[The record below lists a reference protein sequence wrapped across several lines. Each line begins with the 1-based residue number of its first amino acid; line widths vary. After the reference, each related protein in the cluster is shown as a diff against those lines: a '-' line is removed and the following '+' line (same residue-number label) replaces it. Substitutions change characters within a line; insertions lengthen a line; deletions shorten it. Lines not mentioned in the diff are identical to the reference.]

1 MAEQFSRLLQEL
13 DGVVQVA
20 EDDLRCVVVAVGL
33 MRTVLVG
40 VALTGELCIETEM
53 PKRNEEVSHA
63 LVYFNPVDLDLGVRR
78 IRARPDDVEGSL
90 ALREPSL
97 LVARAV
103 SLGEQIARIL
113 RASQS
118 HKIESQAREFMP
130 VADRAPDHRTNLAK
144 TSDTGDGP
152 ISGGNPGVPY
162 VLGCCHTWPMADDQD
177 WPDLGSVR
185 EEAGLHLHWQGRR
198 SYKSLVPAPRMLERD
213 DEFSFQA
220 DRGDNLVIEGDNLQA
235 MVSLRSQY
243 AESFDVV
250 YIDPPYNRGG
260 NDFRYSDARYQDP
273 DADGSDAVYVSNV
286 DGGRHTKWLN
296 YMAPRLVAMKSLMAE
311 NGVIFVS
318 INDIELGRLLML
330 MDEIF
335 DEKNRIGVITW
346 RGSADNNPSRIQI
359 EHEYIVC
366 YAKNVTQVAK
376 AWTTPA
382 DDMRDTLLEQ
392 YEELRKGD
400 LTPAQLSKVWGSL
413 VRANGRET
421 LGRLA
426 RYTHLDEHG
435 PYQVAYRVH
444 NPKKGGYQYGVTRDG
459 VVANPKARGTYRA
472 PANGYRFPPQ
482 TMQRYIDE
490 GLVVFPRS
498 RDQIVQ
504 MKDYLKDFRGT
515 LRSVIDL
522 DARSGSYRLKQLFGE
537 EFDGFRYAKPVEL
550 IEMLIGAAGSK
561 DALVLDAFAG
571 SGTTG
576 DAVMHLNH
584 RDGGRRR
591 FVLIEE
597 GNGDDLYARTLVAPR
612 LRKAIELDA
621 FDSGFSFY
629 VTGGQLDRAAI
640 LSLER
645 DKIAAVI
652 CQTDRSGTRSG
663 IRRIDDRKWVIGA
676 NQRGEALALVWLGA
690 TNSQVNAN
698 VINEALEETRELGLK
713 TPIRIYGTTC
723 NISETRS
730 FVFCQIPDEILA
742 ALQIEEVLDEELV
755 ATGVVTKS

>member
-1 MAEQFSRLLQEL
+1 MA
-13 DGVVQVA
+13 
-20 EDDLRCVVVAVGL
+20 
-33 MRTVLVG
+33 
-40 VALTGELCIETEM
+40 
-53 PKRNEEVSHA
+53 H
-63 LVYFNPVDLDLGVRR
+63 
-78 IRARPDDVEGSL
+78 
-90 ALREPSL
+90 
-97 LVARAV
+97 
-103 SLGEQIARIL
+103 
-113 RASQS
+113 
-118 HKIESQAREFMP
+118 
-130 VADRAPDHRTNLAK
+130 
-144 TSDTGDGP
+144 
-152 ISGGNPGVPY
+152 
-162 VLGCCHTWPMADDQD
+162 QD
-177 WPDLGSVR
+177 WPDLESVR
-185 EEAGLHLHWQGRR
+185 EEAGLHLHWHGRR
-198 SYKSLVPAPRMLERD
+198 SYKSSVPAPRVLERD
-213 DEFSFQA
+213 DELSFQP
-220 DRGDNLVIEGDNLQA
+220 DRGDNLIIEGDNLQA

-273 DADGSDAVYVSNV
+273 DADGTDAVYVSNI

-346 RGSADNNPSRIQI
+346 RGSADNNPSRIQV

-366 YAKNVTQVAK
+366 YAKNITQVAK

-392 YEELRKGD
+392 YQELARNQTDSALLAKE
-400 LTPAQLSKVWGSL
+400 WGSL
-413 VRANGRET
+413 VRANGES
-421 LGRLA
+421 LGRLKG
-426 RYTHLDEHG
+426 YSLLDEHG
-435 PYQVAYRVH
+435 PYQSARRVH
-444 NPKKGGYQYGVTRDG
+444 NPKKGGYQYGVTKDG
-459 VVANPKARGTYRA
+459 VVSSPKARGTFRI

-482 TMQRYIDE
+482 TMQRYINE
-490 GLVVFPRS
+490 GLVVFPR
-498 RDQIVQ
+498 RYDQIVQ

-522 DARSGSYRLKQLFGE
+522 DARAGSYRLKQLFGS
-537 EFDGFRYAKPVEL
+537 EFDEFRYAKPVEL
-550 IEMLIGAAGSK
+550 IEMLVGAAGSK

-576 DAVMHLNH
+576 DAVLQLNH
-584 RDGGRRR
+584 RDAGRRR
-591 FVLIEE
+591 YVLIEE
-597 GNGDDLYARTLVAPR
+597 GNGEDLYARTLVAPR
-612 LRKAIELDA
+612 LRKVIELDGL
-621 FDSGFSFY
+621 DSGYIFLK
-629 VTGGQLDRAAI
+629 TGEQLDRTAI

-663 IRRIDDRKWVIGA
+663 IRRVDHRKWVIGA

-690 TNSQVNAN
+690 TNSQVNAD
-698 VINEALEETRELGLK
+698 VINEALTETKELGLK

-742 ALQIEEVLDEELV
+742 ALQIEEILDAELADAQAV
-755 ATGVVTKS
+755 STS

>member
-1 MAEQFSRLLQEL
+1 MMSEVAGRITRMA
-13 DGVVQVA
+13 
-20 EDDLRCVVVAVGL
+20 
-33 MRTVLVG
+33 
-40 VALTGELCIETEM
+40 
-53 PKRNEEVSHA
+53 
-63 LVYFNPVDLDLGVRR
+63 
-78 IRARPDDVEGSL
+78 
-90 ALREPSL
+90 
-97 LVARAV
+97 
-103 SLGEQIARIL
+103 
-113 RASQS
+113 
-118 HKIESQAREFMP
+118 
-130 VADRAPDHRTNLAK
+130 
-144 TSDTGDGP
+144 
-152 ISGGNPGVPY
+152 
-162 VLGCCHTWPMADDQD
+162 DQD
-177 WPDLGSVR
+177 WPDLESVR

-198 SYKSLVPAPRMLERD
+198 SYKSQVPAPRVLERH
-213 DEFSFQA
+213 DELSFQP
-220 DRGDNLVIEGDNLQA
+220 DDGSNLVIEGDNLQV

-243 AESFDVV
+243 SESFDVI

-260 NDFRYSDARYQDP
+260 NDFRYSDARFQDP

-311 NGVIFVS
+311 NGVIFIS

-366 YAKNVTQVAK
+366 YAKNITHVPKV
-376 AWTTPA
+376 WTSPA
-382 DDMRDTLLEQ
+382 DEMRDVLLER
-392 YEELRKGD
+392 YEELVASELEGTALAKEW
-400 LTPAQLSKVWGSL
+400 ASM
-413 VRANGRET
+413 VRANGRDS

-444 NPKKGGYQYGVTRDG
+444 NPKKGGYQYGVTKKG
-459 VVANPKARGTYRA
+459 VVDKPTARGSYRM

-490 GLVVFPRS
+490 GLVVFPKRL
-498 RDQIVQ
+498 DQIVQ

-522 DARSGSYRLKQLFGE
+522 DARAGSYRLKQLFGE
-537 EFDGFRYAKPVEL
+537 DFDGFRYAKPVEL
-550 IEMLIGAAGSK
+550 IELLVGAAGSK

-576 DAVMHLNH
+576 DAVMRLNQ
-584 RDGGRRR
+584 RDDGRRR

-597 GNGDDLYARTLVAPR
+597 GTEEDPYARTLVAPR
-612 LRKAIELDA
+612 LRAAIDA
-621 FDSGFSFY
+621 DGFDSGFAFL
-629 VTGGQLDRAAI
+629 TAGAQLDREAI
-640 LSLER
+640 LSLEK
-645 DKIAAVI
+645 DKITAVI
-652 CQTDRSGTRSG
+652 CQTDRSGTRAG
-663 IRRIDDRKWVIGA
+663 IKRIDGKKWVIGS
-676 NQRGEALALVWLGA
+676 NQRGEALALVWRGV
-690 TNSQVNAN
+690 TNSQVNAE
-698 VINEALEETRELGLK
+698 VINEALIEAKELGLK
-713 TPIRIYGTTC
+713 TPIRMYGTTC

-742 ALQIEEVLDEELV
+742 ALQIEDLEPDESVSDLQ
-755 ATGVVTKS
+755 GVPVS

>member
-1 MAEQFSRLLQEL
+1 
-13 DGVVQVA
+13 
-20 EDDLRCVVVAVGL
+20 
-33 MRTVLVG
+33 
-40 VALTGELCIETEM
+40 
-53 PKRNEEVSHA
+53 
-63 LVYFNPVDLDLGVRR
+63 
-78 IRARPDDVEGSL
+78 
-90 ALREPSL
+90 
-97 LVARAV
+97 
-103 SLGEQIARIL
+103 
-113 RASQS
+113 
-118 HKIESQAREFMP
+118 
-130 VADRAPDHRTNLAK
+130 
-144 TSDTGDGP
+144 
-152 ISGGNPGVPY
+152 
-162 VLGCCHTWPMADDQD
+162 MADVD
-177 WPDLGSVR
+177 WPDLESVR

-198 SYKSLVPAPRMLERD
+198 SYKSLVPAPRVLERS
-213 DEFSFQA
+213 DEFSFQSE
-220 DRGDNLVIEGDNLQA
+220 RGDNLVIEGDNLQA

-243 AESFDVV
+243 AESFDVI

-366 YAKNVTQVAK
+366 YAKNVAQVAK
-376 AWTTPA
+376 TWTTPA
-382 DDMRDTLLEQ
+382 DDMRDALMAQ
-392 YEELRKGD
+392 YEELARED
-400 LTPAQLSKVWGSL
+400 LDEAQRAREWASL
-413 VRANGRET
+413 VRANGRES

-426 RYTHLDEHG
+426 RYTNLDERG

-444 NPKKGGYQYGVTRDG
+444 NPKKGGYEYGVTKDG
-459 VVANPKARGTYRA
+459 VVDSPKARGSYRM
-472 PANGYRFPPQ
+472 PVNGYRFPPK

-490 GLVVFPRS
+490 GLVVFPRR

-504 MKDYLKDFRGT
+504 MKDYLEDFRGT

-522 DARSGSYRLKQLFGE
+522 DARAGSYRLKQLFGD
-537 EFDGFRYAKPVEL
+537 EFDDFRYAKPVEL
-550 IEMLIGAAGSK
+550 IEMLVGAAGSK

-597 GNGDDLYARTLVAPR
+597 GNGEDLYARTLVAPR
-612 LRKAIELDA
+612 LQRAIELDG
-621 FDSGFSFY
+621 FDSGFTFY
-629 VTGGQLDRAAI
+629 ATGAQLDRTAI

-663 IRRIDDRKWVIGA
+663 IRRIDDQKWVIGA

-690 TNSQVNAN
+690 TSSQVNSD
-698 VINEALEETRELGLK
+698 VINEALDETKKLGLK

-742 ALQIEEVLDEELV
+742 ALQIDELHEDDIEPAAV
-755 ATGVVTKS
+755 SAS